1 MTQIEFPSGDV
12 VDFEDANE
20 QQIKDAVDGLR
31 ERNPELFA
39 EKTFDYGT
47 ASFDEIVARARGE
60 QSGLTGGDPSTSEP
74 SFSPTIEG
82 QVTDYNTRWE
92 FGKKDTVEEE
102 EKFLTEKYG
111 PDSFGRDDSGNYFLK
126 LDNISPEIK
135 ANNNLANSGT
145 MWFNRPGGGF
155 LGLFDAPDVV
165 EFLGKYRGELIG
177 ATGAAMA
184 ASGLGLIPG
193 SILIGLGAGLG
204 KGADEY
210 LETREGSQLQSA
222 DEIYG
227 DVATA
232 AAFNAG
238 GNLLIGGV
246 LKGLGRIIKGPG
258 NPDAQVISDLMD
270 QGLTAGQAKAA
281 AVQLQRTST
290 REAMEE
296 GLRPT
301 ILDATGKA
309 VLGRMQAIHEGIFP
323 NRAAARSNRKYVEDL
338 LNKYRNGE
346 LSGDALGEAL
356 DQNAKN
362 ITNMLA
368 QAMKDPD
375 DAVRLANQHL
385 RKVIDEEIALLKKLY
400 TPGDETAAAFQNE
413 VTRMVRLWQNNNKQ
427 LYGNASEALGENK
440 LFKSSDLQAVVK
452 RQLKQPLAEES
463 GLKNNPVYKYI
474 LGKTDDY
481 TLKELQTLRTAV
493 NNSRSS
499 SLVGDV
505 GDFELKE
512 LADTLDNMFSAANKD
527 VMERVSVVRSIL
539 NTSPNAVP
547 QYRDLGPF
555 VNIPQGKN
563 PGMFLS
569 RQEAEQTLKTLDD
582 GFRLLKE
589 ADAHYAKGAESFK
602 TGALNML
609 NRNVKDGYFAD
620 LNSVV
625 ETVVQNGKPELLKKY
640 LKAVTPEESVRG
652 TLQSVPETQWLL
664 MADAAKK
671 NNIEEINRLLQNNF
685 PALAANFGDAKAKA
699 LRKIGLSFKPE
710 KFLET
715 LGPWDPYRNSV
726 LNDLAE
732 TFTLH
737 AADSAAAASG
747 RLHKDVSRQMLAK
760 SWMKTAWQKSNDMDV
775 FDPVKFRRQFD
786 DLGKEVQQEL
796 FGESEARRLNSVLKD
811 FALVARDRVKGG
823 LRFQNA
829 DTNTIINSNMRNIVS
844 NLQDDVAEAQAQS
857 TSALFQAIKS
867 GRVDDADTLIQ
878 AAVKDPRLL
887 DDLVSKVPDAVLNQ
901 PYGLRDAAMSRVIR
915 EAFPDGVT
923 EEAVINGAWQN
934 GMRAALENMN
944 QRGSLNKI
952 LGPETVQD
960 LLKLTKLPVG
970 DRSLRGKGGLA
981 SSAYAAGIGM
991 RILAEPVSGIASV
1004 ASIYASGRILRSKR
1018 FLKLMTSP
1026 SIRATDLKAGIRAL
1040 TDDIL
1045 AKARADGVNL
1055 TRKQAN
1061 DAAKKQLGNLSVFRR
1076 RLREI
1081 AGTEARVI
1089 GLTKASESLDPDTR
1103 EGIRQN
1109 VSQAVDVARPMVQ
1122 NLQQQLPE
1130 IPAAAAQAQQAVDP
1144 LRQAMREQ
1152 MDPRVQARQDLVG
1165 GR

>member
-1 MTQIEFPSGDV
+1 MDITLPSG
-12 VDFEDANE
+12 
-20 QQIKDAVDGLR
+20 AVFNFDGLTEDQIAEELTTLR
-31 ERNPELFA
+31 GSNPELFQVSTL
-39 EKTFDYGT
+39 E
-47 ASFDEIVARARGE
+47 E
-60 QSGLTGGDPSTSEP
+60 PSEEPSEEAAPKEP

-92 FGKKDTVEEE
+92 FGKRDTVEEE

-111 PDSFGRDDSGNYFLK
+111 PDSFGRDDSGNYYLN
-126 LDNISPEIK
+126 LDNISPEVK

-177 ATGAAMA
+177 ATGAAI
-184 ASGLGLIPG
+184 ASTGLGLIPG

-222 DEIYG
+222 NEIYG

-290 REAMEE
+290 REGMKE

-301 ILDATGKA
+301 VLDATGKA

-323 NRAAARSNRKYVEDL
+323 NRAAARSNRKYVEGL
-338 LNKYRNGE
+338 LTKYRNGE

-362 ITNMLA
+362 ITDMLS

-375 DAVRLANQHL
+375 EAVKLANQHL
-385 RKVIDEEIALLKKLY
+385 REVIDEEMALLKKLY

-413 VTRMVRLWQNNNKQ
+413 VTRMVRLWQNNNKE
-427 LYGNASEALGENK
+427 LYSNASEALGNKK
-440 LFKSSDLQAVVK
+440 LFKSSDLQGVVD
-452 RQLKQPLAEES
+452 RQLRQPLAEES
-463 GLKNNPVYKYI
+463 GLRNNPVYRYI
-474 LGKTDDY
+474 LGKTDDF

-505 GDFELKE
+505 GDHQLKE
-512 LADTLDNMFSAANKD
+512 LAETLDNMFSAANKD
-527 VMERVSVVRSIL
+527 VMRQVSELRTIL
-539 NTSPNAVP
+539 NVKGRAP
-547 QYRDLGPF
+547 QYRELGPY
-555 VNIPQGKN
+555 VKIPKGLN
-563 PGMFLS
+563 AGSFMA
-569 RQEAEQTLKTLDD
+569 REEAEQLLKTLDD
-582 GFRLLKE
+582 GFRLFKE

-625 ETVVQNGKPELLKKY
+625 ETVVQNGKPELLKNY
-640 LKAVTPEESVRG
+640 LKAVTPEETVRG

-664 MADAAKK
+664 MANAAKK
-671 NNIEEINRLLQNNF
+671 GNIEEINRLLQNNF
-685 PALAANFGDAKAKA
+685 PALLANFGDAKAKT
-699 LRKIGLSFKPE
+699 LKKIGLSFKPE
-710 KFLET
+710 KFLEK
-715 LGPWDPYRNSV
+715 LGPFDPYRKQV

-747 RLHKDVSRQMLAK
+747 RLHKDVSRQMLADT
-760 SWMKTAWQKSNDMDV
+760 WMKTAWRKANDMDV
-775 FDPVKFRRQFD
+775 FDPVKFRSQFD
-786 DLGKEVQQEL
+786 DLGKEVQKEL
-796 FGESEARRLNSVLKD
+796 FGKSEAQRLNNVLKD
-811 FALVARDRVKGG
+811 FALVAPDRVKSG
-823 LRFQNA
+823 LRFENA
-829 DTNTIINSNMRNIVS
+829 DTNTIMNSNMRNIVS
-844 NLQDDVAEAQAQS
+844 NLQADVAEAQAQS
-857 TSALFQAIKS
+857 TSALFRAIKS

-887 DDLVSKVPDAVLNQ
+887 DDLVSTVPDGVLNQ
-901 PYGLRDAAMSRVIR
+901 PYGLRDAAMSRIIR
-915 EAFPDGVT
+915 EAFPDGIT
-923 EEAVINGAWQN
+923 EEAVVNGAWQN

-960 LLKLTKLPVG
+960 LFKLAKLPVG
-970 DRSLRGKGGLA
+970 DQSLRGKGGLA

-991 RILAEPVSGIASV
+991 RILAEPASGIASV
-1004 ASIYASGRILRSKR
+1004 AGIYASGRILRSKP

-1045 AKARADGVNL
+1045 AKARADGISL

-1061 DAAKKQLGNLSVFRR
+1061 AAAKKQLGNLSVLRR
-1076 RLREI
+1076 RFREI
-1081 AGTEARVI
+1081 AGIEARVI
-1089 GLTKASESLDPDTR
+1089 GLTEASGSLDQDTR

-1109 VSQAVDVARPMVQ
+1109 VSQAVDVARPIFQ
-1122 NLQQQLPE
+1122 NIQQQLPN
-1130 IPAAAAQAQQAVDP
+1130 IPAAQAQQAVSP
-1144 LRQAMREQ
+1144 LREIEINKLMT
-1152 MDPRVQARQDLVG
+1152 
-1165 GR
+1165 GRP

>member
-1 MTQIEFPSGDV
+1 MDITLPSG
-12 VDFEDANE
+12 
-20 QQIKDAVDGLR
+20 AVFNFDGLTEDQIAEELTTLR
-31 ERNPELFA
+31 GSNPELFQVSTL
-39 EKTFDYGT
+39 E
-47 ASFDEIVARARGE
+47 E
-60 QSGLTGGDPSTSEP
+60 PSEEPSEEAALRKP

-92 FGKKDTVEEE
+92 FGKRDTVEEE

-177 ATGAAMA
+177 ATGTAIA
-184 ASGLGLIPG
+184 ASGVGIIPG

-204 KGADEY
+204 KAADEY

-290 REAMEE
+290 REGMKE

-301 ILDATGKA
+301 VLDATGKA

-323 NRAAARSNRKYVEDL
+323 NRAAARSNRKYVEGL
-338 LNKYRNGE
+338 LTKYRNGE
-346 LSGDALGEAL
+346 LSGDALGGAL

-375 DAVRLANQHL
+375 EAVRLANQHL
-385 RKVIDEEIALLKKLY
+385 RKVIDEEMALLKKLY

-427 LYGNASEALGENK
+427 LYGNASKALGDKK
-440 LFKSSDLQAVVK
+440 LFKSSDLQEVVN
-452 RQLKQPLAEES
+452 RQLTQPLAEES

-493 NNSRSS
+493 NNSRSG

-505 GDFELKE
+505 GDYQLKE
-512 LADTLDNMFSAANKD
+512 LAETLDNMFSAANKD
-527 VMERVSVVRSIL
+527 VMQQVDVLRTIL
-539 NTSPNAVP
+539 RQGEVP
-547 QYRDLGPF
+547 RYGSLGPY
-555 VNIPQGKN
+555 VDIPKGANAGSFMPQA
-563 PGMFLS
+563 
-569 RQEAEQTLKTLDD
+569 EAQQLLKTLDD
-582 GFRLLKE
+582 GFRLIKE

-609 NRNVKDGYFAD
+609 SRNVKDGYFAD

-625 ETVVQNGKPELLKKY
+625 ETVVQNGKPELLKNY
-640 LKAVTPEESVRG
+640 LKAVTPEETVRG

-671 NNIEEINRLLQNNF
+671 GNTTEVNRLLQNNF
-685 PALAANFGDAKAKA
+685 PALRATGDAETRA
-699 LRKIGLSFKPE
+699 LKKIGLNFKPE
-710 KFLET
+710 KFLEN
-715 LGPWDPYRNSV
+715 LGPWDPYRRSV

-747 RLHKDVSRQMLAK
+747 RLHKDVSRQMLADT
-760 SWMKTAWQKSNDMDV
+760 WMKTAWRKSNDMNV

-796 FGESEARRLNSVLKD
+796 FGKSEAQRLNNVLKD
-811 FALVARDRVKGG
+811 FALVAPDRVKGG
-823 LRFQNA
+823 LRFENA
-829 DTNTIINSNMRNIVS
+829 DTNTIMNSNMRNIVS

-857 TSALFQAIKS
+857 TSALFRAIKS
-867 GRVDDADTLIQ
+867 GTVDDADTLIQ

-887 DDLVSKVPDAVLNQ
+887 DDLVSTVPDDVLNQ

-915 EAFPDGVT
+915 EAFPDGIT
-923 EEAVINGAWQN
+923 EEAVVNGAWQD

-960 LLKLTKLPVG
+960 LFKLTKLPVG
-970 DRSLRGKGGLA
+970 DQSLRGKGGLA

-991 RILAEPVSGIASV
+991 RILAEPASGIASV
-1004 ASIYASGRILRSKR
+1004 AGIYASGRILRSKP

-1045 AKARADGVNL
+1045 AKARADGISL

-1061 DAAKKQLGNLSVFRR
+1061 AAAKKQLGNLSVLRR
-1076 RLREI
+1076 RFREI
-1081 AGTEARVI
+1081 AGIEARVI
-1089 GLTKASESLDPDTR
+1089 GLTEASGSLDQDTR

-1109 VSQAVDVARPMVQ
+1109 VSQAVDVARPIVQ
-1122 NLQQQLPE
+1122 NLQQQLPN
-1130 IPAAAAQAQQAVDP
+1130 IPAAAAQAQQAANP
-1144 LRQAMREQ
+1144 LRQAMRER
-1152 MDPRVQARQDLVG
+1152 MDPRVQAEQALLG